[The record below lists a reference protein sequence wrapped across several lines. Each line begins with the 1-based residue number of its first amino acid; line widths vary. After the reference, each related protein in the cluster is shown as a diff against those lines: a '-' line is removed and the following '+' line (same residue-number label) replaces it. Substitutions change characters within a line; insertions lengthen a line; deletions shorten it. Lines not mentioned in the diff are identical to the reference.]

1 MHIKLSHVQNPGL
14 FRTWGVFKILSNMQD
29 DHAYL
34 EPWHSQNCLLN
45 CFQVYFRIFRDID
58 GNLAL
63 LSCVELG
70 KKGKVSPA
78 FFENRENCPDF
89 RKKGPDYEVLSLK
102 GISSTPSSP
111 FLLQNTSSLNVWQC
125 FEYVN
130 VLITAQQFVQWPY
143 VCATSDTLRILAY
156 SALFIRYMLA

>member
-14 FRTWGVFKILSNMQD
+14 FRTWGIFKILSNMQD

-45 CFQVYFRIFRDID
+45 CFQIYFRIFRDID

-70 KKGKVSPA
+70 KKEKVSPA
-78 FFENRENCPDF
+78 FFENQENC
-89 RKKGPDYEVLSLK
+89 
-102 GISSTPSSP
+102 P

>member
-1 MHIKLSHVQNPGL
+1 
-14 FRTWGVFKILSNMQD
+14 MQD

-45 CFQVYFRIFRDID
+45 CFQIYFRIFRDID

-70 KKGKVSPA
+70 KKENVSPA
-78 FFENRENCPDF
+78 FFENQENCPDF
-89 RKKGPDYEVLSLK
+89 RKKGPDYERLLLK

-111 FLLQNTSSLNVWQC
+111 FLLQNTSSLNV
-125 FEYVN
+125 
-130 VLITAQQFVQWPY
+130 
-143 VCATSDTLRILAY
+143 
-156 SALFIRYMLA
+156 